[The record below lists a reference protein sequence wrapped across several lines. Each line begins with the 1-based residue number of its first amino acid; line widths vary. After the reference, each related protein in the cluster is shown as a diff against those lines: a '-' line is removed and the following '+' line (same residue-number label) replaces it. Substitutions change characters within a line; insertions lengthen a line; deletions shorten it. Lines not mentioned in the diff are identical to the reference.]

1 MTAIYLILILCILIY
16 LGKSYRRKSKFP
28 PGPPNLPIVGTLPYM
43 NGIGSNAL
51 TDPKFGKYGD
61 LYSLFIGNIHLV
73 VINNYQLAKD
83 LFARED
89 VSYRRETWWT
99 LNVRGD
105 GHPLGIINTSGHV
118 WKEQRRFAVRNLKD
132 FGFGKNTLDAVIQN
146 EARFTIEDIIK
157 ESKNN
162 NGVLR
167 MESTFNVGI
176 INILWQIIAGYR
188 FDKDNEKTK
197 EMMGHLHEVYS
208 EGYSILHY
216 IPAARFFIK
225 RDKRMDDMLRT
236 KEFFRSQ
243 IREHMK
249 DYDASNPRDFIDVY
263 IKEMLDEDREN
274 FHEEQLMTTCLDFF
288 QAGGETSAT
297 TLLWSVLYISLYPE
311 AQAKCVEEIEAVLG
325 KEDPSQEVYKDMV
338 YCNATLMEIQRM
350 ASVGPLTLPHVTIKD
365 LFIDGYC
372 IPRGTE
378 IYGNIIAFHNNPKFF
393 PSPKSFRPER
403 FIENGK
409 LKKLEAFA
417 PFGVGKRICMGESMA
432 KNQLFIFFVMM
443 LQKLKI
449 SVSENHGVPDPEAY
463 TMGITKIP
471 KPFYISVSSR

>member
-99 LNVRGD
+99 LN
-105 GHPLGIINTSGHV
+105 
-118 WKEQRRFAVRNLKD
+118 EQRRFAVRNLKD

-311 AQAKCVEEIEAVLG
+311 AQANLKLDI
-325 KEDPSQEVYKDMV
+325 M
-338 YCNATLMEIQRM
+338 
-350 ASVGPLTLPHVTIKD
+350 SVGYLYSRKSSA
-365 LFIDGYC
+365 
-372 IPRGTE
+372 
-378 IYGNIIAFHNNPKFF
+378 IIL
-393 PSPKSFRPER
+393 ST
-403 FIENGK
+403 
-409 LKKLEAFA
+409 
-417 PFGVGKRICMGESMA
+417 
-432 KNQLFIFFVMM
+432 
-443 LQKLKI
+443 
-449 SVSENHGVPDPEAY
+449 DP
-463 TMGITKIP
+463 P
-471 KPFYISVSSR
+471 N